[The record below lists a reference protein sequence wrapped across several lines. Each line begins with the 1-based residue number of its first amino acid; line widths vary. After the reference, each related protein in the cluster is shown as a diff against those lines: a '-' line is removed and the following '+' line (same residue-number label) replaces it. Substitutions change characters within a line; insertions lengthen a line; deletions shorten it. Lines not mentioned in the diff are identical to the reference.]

1 LEKVV
6 NRGSFQT
13 KQLSEAK
20 LTKKKALA
28 VFSFDALSSVTYA
41 TEEILLVLVLIG
53 TQAFMYSLPIVLAI
67 ILLLLIV
74 TLSYRQVIH
83 SFPSGGGA
91 YIVARE
97 HIGRNTSLTAG
108 AALMIDY
115 VLTVAVSIS
124 SGVAAL
130 LSAFPALLPYRVEL
144 AVALVIVL

>member
-1 LEKVV
+1 M
-6 NRGSFQT
+6 F
-13 KQLSEAK
+13 
-20 LTKKKALA
+20 
-28 VFSFDALSSVTYA
+28 
-41 TEEILLVLVLIG
+41 LVLIG
-53 TQAFMYSLPIVLAI
+53 TQAFMYSLPIALAI

-74 TLSYRQVIH
+74 ARRFTV
-83 SFPSGGGA
+83 FPSGGGA

-130 LSAFPALLPYRVEL
+130 LSAFSCFTSLSCGVSGGTCHC
-144 AVALVIVL
+144 VIESYLFQVTFHS